1 MSKCCWM
8 LSFQVLRSTHHSSG
22 DTHGLQSP
30 RASASG
36 YLPWPDHIDHWSMGN
51 SPAILNCFSH
61 DFPCSKAFFQAPDRF
76 RNLACSTALAPEAT
90 DINRPFLRSRQ
101 CPRQPNI
108 ARLCQ
113 TCHFAV
119 SFVDVE
125 GWKNMALACDTPLEL
140 CQFHSVSTVALR
152 SLREN
157 CFQWQS
163 TSRFPATSWGLWW
176 LKLMVPLPGHE
187 IEEWQDCVPQ
197 LAIVGLNNDN

>member
-1 MSKCCWM
+1 MLLDVVLSSTSKYSSQLWGHAR
-8 LSFQVLRSTHHSSG
+8 LAESQGFGLRIPAMTRPYRPLIHGKLPSHSQ
-22 DTHGLQSP
+22 LFFP
-30 RASASG
+30 
-36 YLPWPDHIDHWSMGN
+36 
-51 SPAILNCFSH
+51 CFSH

-152 SLREN
+152 SLRE
-157 CFQWQS
+157 
-163 TSRFPATSWGLWW
+163 
-176 LKLMVPLPGHE
+176 KLLPVAINQPISCDIMRPL
-187 IEEWQDCVPQ
+187 V
-197 LAIVGLNNDN
+197 A